1 MNELNLIVKEN
12 IAGKLDTNI
21 EELAKFVTERLQDYT
36 PEKYDGDAASAK
48 KARAE
53 LNNAKKQI
61 GQSRIAL
68 MAELMKPYND
78 FEKKCKDLEKLIDEA
93 SKQLDIIVKAKENE
107 EKEAK
112 KKLIETIFAEKK
124 CTVITLDKIFD
135 SKWLNKSTKLTD
147 VSVEIDNIIQK
158 VYKDLQTIESF
169 DPENSDM
176 IKSKYLEDL
185 NLSNA
190 LTWAENFKINQI
202 KVAKEAEER
211 EERIHNEN
219 IQQQKV
225 ELAQEQKDFVKT
237 SGMSSLVA
245 DALETEIE
253 VKPVE
258 YIISFSATESQ
269 MLGIKNYLT
278 QQGIEI
284 HSCEEAS
291 F

>member
-1 MNELNLIVKEN
+1 
-12 IAGKLDTNI
+12 
-21 EELAKFVTERLQDYT
+21 
-36 PEKYDGDAASAK
+36 
-48 KARAE
+48 
-53 LNNAKKQI
+53 
-61 GQSRIAL
+61 
-68 MAELMKPYND
+68 
-78 FEKKCKDLEKLIDEA
+78 
-93 SKQLDIIVKAKENE
+93 
-107 EKEAK
+107 
-112 KKLIETIFAEKK
+112 
-124 CTVITLDKIFD
+124 
-135 SKWLNKSTKLTD
+135 
-147 VSVEIDNIIQK
+147 
-158 VYKDLQTIESF
+158 
-169 DPENSDM
+169 M

-202 KVAKEAEER
+202 KVAQEAEER